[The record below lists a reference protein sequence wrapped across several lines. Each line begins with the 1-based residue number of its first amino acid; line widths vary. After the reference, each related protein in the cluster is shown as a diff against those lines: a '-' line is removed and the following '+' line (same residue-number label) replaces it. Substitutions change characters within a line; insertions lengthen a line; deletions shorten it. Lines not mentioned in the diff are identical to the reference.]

1 MSAVSIPDAATPQTT
16 AIPWRSPRTRGAGL
30 AAALFVVAALVLRL
44 VGFKTGLPYVYNA
57 DENAHF
63 VPRAIGM
70 FGHGWNPGYFINPP
84 AFTYVLHVLFA
95 IRWAPTRRRS
105 AARSRPTRP
114 RRSRWPAPPPGS
126 SAPSPSR

>member
-1 MSAVSIPDAATPQTT
+1 MSAVRRSHDAGDSAGDVGDRLEI
-16 AIPWRSPRTRGAGL
+16 APRISGARW
-30 AAALFVVAALVLRL
+30 AWPAALVGLFVPALILRL

-84 AFTYVLHVLFA
+84 AFTYVLHVLY
-95 IRWAPTRRRS
+95 
-105 AARSRPTRP
+105 
-114 RRSRWPAPPPGS
+114 
-126 SAPSPSR
+126 